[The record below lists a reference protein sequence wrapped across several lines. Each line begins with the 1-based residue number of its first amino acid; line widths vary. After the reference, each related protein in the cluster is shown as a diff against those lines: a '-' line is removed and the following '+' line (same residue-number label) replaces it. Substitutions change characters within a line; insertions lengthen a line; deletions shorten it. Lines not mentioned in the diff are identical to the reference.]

1 LHPPAAR
8 ATILAATE
16 EAAMPRK
23 SAKEMVAEANAR
35 IETVPVEEAIKLAG
49 DPNVVL
55 VDIRETVE
63 RQKTG
68 TAKGALHAPR
78 GFLEFHADP
87 ESPMHLPALASGK
100 RILLFCASGGRSALA
115 AKTLQEMG
123 VPNVAHVKGGF
134 GAWKQAGGP
143 VEE

>member
-1 LHPPAAR
+1 LHPPAPR
-8 ATILAATE
+8 ATILAAKE
-16 EAAMPRK
+16 EAPMLKK
-23 SAKEMVAEANAR
+23 SAKQLLTEANAV

-68 TAKGALHAPR
+68 TARGAVHAPR
-78 GFLEFHADP
+78 GLLEFHADP
-87 ESPMHLPALASGK
+87 ESPMHLPALGSGK

-123 VPNVAHVKGGF
+123 VPNVAHIKGGF

-143 VEE
+143 VDE

>member
-1 LHPPAAR
+1 MLK
-8 ATILAATE
+8 
-16 EAAMPRK
+16 K
-23 SAKEMVAEANAR
+23 SAKQLVAEANEA

-49 DPNVVL
+49 DPDVVL

-63 RQKTG
+63 RQKSG

-87 ESPMHLPALASGK
+87 ESPMHLPALGSGK

-115 AKTLQEMG
+115 AKTLKEMG

>member
-1 LHPPAAR
+1 LHPSPAR
-8 ATILAATE
+8 ATIIRQVV
-16 EAAMPRK
+16 EAAMLKK
-23 SAKEMVAEANAR
+23 SAKELVAEANAA

-49 DPNVVL
+49 DPGVVL

-63 RQKTG
+63 RQKSG
-68 TAKGALHAPR
+68 TAKGAVHAPR
-78 GFLEFHADP
+78 GFLEFFADP
-87 ESPMHLPALASGK
+87 ESPMHLPALGSGK

-115 AKTLQEMG
+115 AKTLKEMG